1 MPALR
6 RAKITDLHEMQ
17 NCNLW
22 CLPENYHFNYYL
34 YHYLSWSELLHVSE
48 ENGQVCGYVLAK
60 MDDEPDVEEQE
71 AHITSLSVL
80 RTHRRLGLA
89 NKLMNYAHE
98 AMELT
103 QECDNVSLHVRV
115 SNRAALGLYK
125 DKLKYRIADT
135 EMGYYAD
142 GENAY
147 KMKKDLVRR
156 GFPKKPAAA
165 TAVKA

>member
-1 MPALR
+1 
-6 RAKITDLHEMQ
+6 MQ

-48 ENGQVCGYVLAK
+48 ENGQVVGYVLAK
-60 MDDEPDVEEQE
+60 MDDEQE
-71 AHITSLSVL
+71 SESQVAHITSLSVL

-89 NKLMNYAHE
+89 NKLMNYAHD

-103 QECDNVSLHVRV
+103 QECDDVSLHVRV
-115 SNRAALGLYK
+115 SNRAALGLYR
-125 DKLKYRIADT
+125 DKLKYKILDT
-135 EMGYYAD
+135 DIGYYAD

-147 KMKKDLVRR
+147 KMKKELVRR
-156 GFPKKPAAA
+156 GFPKKAPDVAPA
-165 TAVKA
+165 KS